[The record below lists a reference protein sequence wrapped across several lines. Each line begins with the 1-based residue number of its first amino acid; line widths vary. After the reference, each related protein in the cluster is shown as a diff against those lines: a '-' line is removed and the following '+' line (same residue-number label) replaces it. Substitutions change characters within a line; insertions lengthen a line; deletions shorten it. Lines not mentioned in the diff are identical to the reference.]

1 MPRTTRSTESN
12 SFGAWRN
19 SVFAI
24 FALNGFFAAAWASRL
39 PSIRQALHL
48 DPGSVGLLITGM
60 SGGAIIGLL
69 LASHVLAWVGPRR
82 TMGGMLLLQGAGV
95 IGVGIGVSVLGSF
108 PVTYL
113 ALAVCGA
120 AGSTCDV
127 AMNVE
132 GALVE
137 QRAGRTLLPLMHAS
151 WSLGLVLGSWIGAAA
166 AFANLAVGWHALAVA
181 ALGMLLVPVLG
192 RNLPLQRENAQGE
205 VEQRSTL
212 RERLA
217 VFLEPR
223 TILIGVIMLAMS
235 FSEGS
240 ANDWLQ
246 LLLVDN
252 RGFAIGAA
260 ASMFAVFTIAM
271 TAGRVGGNF
280 LVDRLG
286 RVPMLRASVGFA
298 IVGIALVCLVPSL
311 WATIVGTVLW
321 GLGASLGFPLGMSAA
336 ADDPEKAG
344 ARVGAVATVG
354 YFAFLVGPVTLGALG
369 DAWGLDRAL
378 LLVAV
383 LAVFAF
389 LASPAARESGARAR
403 ATA

>member
-1 MPRTTRSTESN
+1 MPRATSSPGST
-12 SFGAWRN
+12 SFAAWRN
-19 SVFAI
+19 CVFGI
-24 FALNGFFAAAWASRL
+24 FALNGFIAAAWMSRL
-39 PSIRQALHL
+39 PSIRDALHL
-48 DPGSVGLLITGM
+48 NPGSVGLLIAGL
-60 SGGAIIGLL
+60 SGGAIAGLL
-69 LASHVLAWVGPRR
+69 VASHALAWVGPRR
-82 TMGGMLLLQGAGV
+82 TMGGA
-95 IGVGIGVSVLGSF
+95 
-108 PVTYL
+108 L
-113 ALAVCGA
+113 ALEAVTVAVVGLGVTLGNFGLTFGALAISGA
-120 AGSTCDV
+120 ALSICDV

-151 WSLGLVLGSWIGAAA
+151 WSIGLVLGSWLGAAA
-166 AFANLAVGWHALAVA
+166 AFAVVPVGWHALAVA
-181 ALGMLLVPVLG
+181 AFALVAAPLLVRSVP
-192 RNLPLQRENAQGE
+192 RRRENAAGE
-205 VEQRSTL
+205 AEQRSTL

-223 TILIGVIMLAMS
+223 TLLIGVIMLAMS

-246 LLLVDN
+246 LLLVDR
-252 RGFAIGAA
+252 RGFTLGAA

-271 TAGRVGGNF
+271 TAGRIGGNF

-298 IVGIALVCLVPSL
+298 IIGICLVCLVPAL
-311 WATIVGTVLW
+311 WATVVGVVLW

-336 ADDPEKAG
+336 ADDPQKAG

-383 LAVFAF
+383 LAVFAL
-389 LASPAARESGARAR
+389 LASPAARESGARIR
-403 ATA
+403 A